1 MHSSIHKRVNVN
13 DVRKL
18 LGILFFQG
26 ILLFF
31 KFPYR
36 KNRFFFTL
44 ANYILFGPG
53 IFLIFLKTLNVDW
66 SLKNSEYLAT
76 TYGIFE
82 SCNNPNRQN
91 LEYFDSSSLLLHI
104 ESCIWEIIVYSMLF
118 AIKNYSLLNV
128 TYMKCAL
135 SSKSFNN
142 TISYNFN
149 SYAIV
154 VCKFL
159 LTCVHKKLWL
169 KKHQSV
175 VLQLQHEH
183 FGGIYRLR
191 YPRHRHVVTGDDTQ
205 IRDGF
210 RTSAKRVEETRWIL
224 DRKLVHP
231 NQGRPHHH
239 QQGKYHQSITH
250 FHHRCQML

>member
-44 ANYILFGPG
+44 ANYILFGLG

-104 ESCIWEIIVYSMLF
+104 ESCI
-118 AIKNYSLLNV
+118 
-128 TYMKCAL
+128 
-135 SSKSFNN
+135 
-142 TISYNFN
+142 
-149 SYAIV
+149 
-154 VCKFL
+154 
-159 LTCVHKKLWL
+159 
-169 KKHQSV
+169 
-175 VLQLQHEH
+175 
-183 FGGIYRLR
+183 
-191 YPRHRHVVTGDDTQ
+191 
-205 IRDGF
+205 
-210 RTSAKRVEETRWIL
+210 
-224 DRKLVHP
+224 
-231 NQGRPHHH
+231 
-239 QQGKYHQSITH
+239 
-250 FHHRCQML
+250 

>member
-1 MHSSIHKRVNVN
+1 MRNYRLFNV
-13 DVRKL
+13 
-18 LGILFFQG
+18 
-26 ILLFF
+26 
-31 KFPYR
+31 
-36 KNRFFFTL
+36 
-44 ANYILFGPG
+44 
-53 IFLIFLKTLNVDW
+53 
-66 SLKNSEYLAT
+66 
-76 TYGIFE
+76 
-82 SCNNPNRQN
+82 
-91 LEYFDSSSLLLHI
+91 
-104 ESCIWEIIVYSMLF
+104 
-118 AIKNYSLLNV
+118 IKNYSLLNV
-128 TYMKCAL
+128 TYMKCSL

-142 TISYNFN
+142 TVSYNFN
-149 SYAIV
+149 LYAIV
-154 VCKFL
+154 VYKFL

-210 RTSAKRVEETRWIL
+210 RTGAKRVEETRWIL